1 MPWLRAGPLGFLL
14 FSRGVYAFF
23 IGPSPGNFRRDCFI
37 LQDCTIDQTSH
48 LKPMAKIIDV
58 MPELQ
63 GDEML
68 YVQGL
73 IKEMDDDNAR
83 MFANAYRAKRKDPQL
98 ILLTAL
104 LGFIVVAG
112 VHRFILGQI
121 GMGLLYLFTGGL
133 CLIGTI
139 VDLVNHQKLAFES
152 NQKVAQEVLTMIR

>member
-1 MPWLRAGPLGFLL
+1 
-14 FSRGVYAFF
+14 
-23 IGPSPGNFRRDCFI
+23 
-37 LQDCTIDQTSH
+37 
-48 LKPMAKIIDV
+48 

>member
-1 MPWLRAGPLGFLL
+1 
-14 FSRGVYAFF
+14 
-23 IGPSPGNFRRDCFI
+23 
-37 LQDCTIDQTSH
+37 
-48 LKPMAKIIDV
+48 MAKIIDV

-73 IKEMDDDNAR
+73 IKEMDDDKAR

>member
-1 MPWLRAGPLGFLL
+1 
-14 FSRGVYAFF
+14 
-23 IGPSPGNFRRDCFI
+23 
-37 LQDCTIDQTSH
+37 
-48 LKPMAKIIDV
+48 MAKVIDV
-58 MPELQ
+58 LPELQ

-68 YVQGL
+68 YIQGL
-73 IKEMDDDNAR
+73 IKDMDDEKAR
-83 MFANAYRAKRKDPQL
+83 NFAHGYRARRKDPQL

-139 VDLVNHQKLAFES
+139 VDLVNHQKLSFEF
-152 NQKVAQEVLTMIR
+152 NQKIAQEVLVLTR